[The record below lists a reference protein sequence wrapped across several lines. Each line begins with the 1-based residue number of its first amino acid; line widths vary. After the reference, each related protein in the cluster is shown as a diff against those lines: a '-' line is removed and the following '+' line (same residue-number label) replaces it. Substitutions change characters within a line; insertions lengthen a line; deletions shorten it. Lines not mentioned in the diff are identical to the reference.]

1 MLKIGPKGTWWELV
15 SVLAYCPIIALS
27 SGAMKDRGS
36 KASPSPIADA
46 TSEGL
51 MLSGFVR
58 RDGGGLL
65 GLELRLDEELL
76 DADERTLGDLA

>member
-1 MLKIGPKGTWWELV
+1 MEVDI
-15 SVLAYCPIIALS
+15 
-27 SGAMKDRGS
+27 GS

-51 MLSGFVR
+51 MLSL

-65 GLELRLDEELL
+65 SLELRLDEELL
-76 DADERTLGDLA
+76 DADERTLGNLA

>member
-1 MLKIGPKGTWWELV
+1 MGEDIGL
-15 SVLAYCPIIALS
+15 
-27 SGAMKDRGS
+27 

>member
-1 MLKIGPKGTWWELV
+1 MEDI
-15 SVLAYCPIIALS
+15 
-27 SGAMKDRGS
+27 GS

-51 MLSGFVR
+51 MLSGFVL

>member
-1 MLKIGPKGTWWELV
+1 MPLTIPK
-15 SVLAYCPIIALS
+15 
-27 SGAMKDRGS
+27 

>member
-1 MLKIGPKGTWWELV
+1 MWGDCFDFYKLKLSVCRTEKV
-15 SVLAYCPIIALS
+15 SPLPV
-27 SGAMKDRGS
+27 
-36 KASPSPIADA
+36 ADA

-58 RDGGGLL
+58 RDVGGLL

>member
-1 MLKIGPKGTWWELV
+1 MGEYDFIAA
-15 SVLAYCPIIALS
+15 SFIIAVWGDCFNLYKLKLS
-27 SGAMKDRGS
+27 VCRSE

>member
-1 MLKIGPKGTWWELV
+1 MEDI
-15 SVLAYCPIIALS
+15 
-27 SGAMKDRGS
+27 GS
-36 KASPSPIADA
+36 KASPSPIVDA

-51 MLSGFVR
+51 MLSGFVL
-58 RDGGGLL
+58 RDVGGLL

>member
-1 MLKIGPKGTWWELV
+1 MGEYDFIAA
-15 SVLAYCPIIALS
+15 SFIIAVWGDCFNLYKLKLS
-27 SGAMKDRGS
+27 VCRSE

-58 RDGGGLL
+58 RDVGGLL

>member
-1 MLKIGPKGTWWELV
+1 MGEDI
-15 SVLAYCPIIALS
+15 
-27 SGAMKDRGS
+27 GS